1 MFLVWFVLVLSS
13 KVYSAISSERFAPF
27 LNLLFFT
34 HTISVQADCNQVFG
48 GTAPMEISRL
58 KYDAANYHIQF
69 LASFLLIQIRFLLLE
84 DAQLANY
91 PIANTWHFETH
102 HNGNE

>member
-1 MFLVWFVLVLSS
+1 
-13 KVYSAISSERFAPF
+13 
-27 LNLLFFT
+27 
-34 HTISVQADCNQVFG
+34 
-48 GTAPMEISRL
+48 MEISRL